1 MKLQTLPDAVPLRAA
16 LRAARTQ
23 GVRADPDPGRVMA
36 VSLTRV
42 RKVSS

>member
-1 MKLQTLPDAVPLRAA
+1 MNMQKLPDAVPLRAA

-23 GVRADPDPGRVMA
+23 GLRADADLERVMA

-42 RKVSS
+42 RKVQS